1 VYLKVCLARHHL
13 RQLVAA
19 QKVALGRPSP
29 YADRRTLT
37 DPHVG
42 NCARFINTTT
52 ARLVAQFPPRF
63 SAHTLSLSAHPRSG
77 GCNGRN
83 VPTADSQ
90 KPPAN
95 QCAPLV
101 GLLAIIKRYWATD
114 FLQSLSYSGTVIT
127 PPPLRFGSSQPAFG
141 NRR

>member
-1 VYLKVCLARHHL
+1 MNPIVAQRQLLREIPDEVLQSQPQARYESPPADPVYLKVCLARHHL

-63 SAHTLSLSAHPRSG
+63 SAHTHSLSAHPRSG

-83 VPTADSQ
+83 VPIPD
-90 KPPAN
+90 
-95 QCAPLV
+95 
-101 GLLAIIKRYWATD
+101 LAVPSEGR
-114 FLQSLSYSGTVIT
+114 V
-127 PPPLRFGSSQPAFG
+127 
-141 NRR
+141 N